1 VTGHAAIACTILAD
15 GSGAGHTAA
24 QKQPGNR
31 AARGGREGRRAEPG
45 IAQAVRKGQ
54 QDGLINKHGDNGQG
68 EDDTDGMTLK
78 SPGDPL
84 SHDHT
89 RPGI

>member
-1 VTGHAAIACTILAD
+1 
-15 GSGAGHTAA
+15 
-24 QKQPGNR
+24 
-31 AARGGREGRRAEPG
+31 
-45 IAQAVRKGQ
+45 
-54 QDGLINKHGDNGQG
+54 LINKHGDNGQG